1 MLLAIISLFFLI
13 CVLSACVE
21 QPVDAKV
28 EEPTFKVT
36 EVLDNVYFVECE
48 NDEVNDVIQYLNDHY
63 RFYKVIDIELK
74 YDVKYHYVTGVYITT
89 SQN

>member
-1 MLLAIISLFFLI
+1 MLLTTILIFFLI

-21 QPVDAKV
+21 QSVDAKV
-28 EEPTFKVT
+28 EEPAFKVT

-74 YDVKYHYVTGVYITT
+74 YDIKYHYVTGVYITT